1 MNAVEH
7 RLAQVVK
14 ELLTTNKPEEVPED
28 YTIRAAHD
36 TSKVA
41 KPYIVAAAIN
51 GKTIHPKM
59 RKLDLL
65 LTSHIREGDA
75 DTTPDL
81 EMHQRFVNVIEA
93 NLDDLITALEAVQLR
108 LKKIISGTTTE
119 EIENGRATA
128 SSTLWTL
135 HLQIL

>member
-14 ELLTTNKPEEVPED
+14 DLLIANPPAEMPED

-36 TSKVA
+36 TTKVS
-41 KPYIVAAAIN
+41 KPYIVAAATN
-51 GKTIHPKM
+51 GKTLHPKM
-59 RKLDLL
+59 RKMDLV
-65 LTSHIREGDA
+65 LTSHLREGDA
-75 DTTPDL
+75 DTSPDL
-81 EMHQRFVNVIEA
+81 EMHQRFVNVIESHME
-93 NLDDLITALEAVQLR
+93 DLITALEAVQLR
-108 LKKIISGTTTE
+108 LKKIISGATGE

-128 SSTLWTL
+128 SSTVWTL